1 MFFFI
6 LLIFFPFYCYIYGV
20 GIRVLIMNGIRLTN
34 EEATARIN
42 ERCNDLNYVFLGFDN
57 EDNVYTNNKV
67 KLKLHC
73 NKCGSEW
80 NTTSYEKFMCGR
92 NGCPGC
98 NPKKKQNEKEIVK
111 QIKERCK
118 ELDYKFLGFVGNYT
132 SKKVTQI
139 NLKCR
144 KCGAEWDTTTVS
156 NFLRDDRNSHKC
168 WRKNPS
174 NMPSNL
180 NAKNAEYKIAKKLS
194 GSSLEFVSFD
204 NSEYLGSEKTKVV
217 LKCKECGEYS
227 TVSMHNLLYSTT
239 DVPQCIKCQYNG
251 KVSNEEAIEKIKHKC
266 ELLEYEF
273 LGFDNPKNKY
283 DGKETKLILKCLK
296 CGYIW
301 KTTTYA
307 NFMYK
312 AIKCRGCTNNWHL
325 ERTVEC
331 YLKEAGIPYE
341 IQKRF
346 DWLKNKINMT
356 LDFYLPDYD
365 IGIECQG
372 RQHFIPVDKFGGEE
386 GFKDTQIRDA
396 LKKNQCE
403 KHKIKILYFT
413 ELKKYNNFIGE
424 TLVKTKDKL
433 VESIE
438 KYGRR

>member
-1 MFFFI
+1 
-6 LLIFFPFYCYIYGV
+6 
-20 GIRVLIMNGIRLTN
+20 MNGIRLTN
-34 EEATARIN
+34 EEAIARIN
-42 ERCNDLNYVFLGFDN
+42 ERCNELNYVFLGFDN

-98 NPKKKQNEKEIVK
+98 NTRRKQSEKEIIK

-118 ELDYKFLGFVGNYT
+118 ELDYKFLGYT
-132 SKKVTQI
+132 DGVRREKI
-139 NLKCR
+139 NTKIILKCN
-144 KCGAEWDTTTVS
+144 KCGEIWNTTTIT
-156 NFLRDDRNSHKC
+156 NFLNKGRTSHTC
-168 WRKNPS
+168 GRKNPTS
-174 NMPSNL
+174 MPIQKRFEQKAIEN
-180 NAKNAEYKIAKKLS
+180 IKKRLE
-194 GSSLEFVSFD
+194 GSTLEFVSFD
-204 NSEYLGSEKTKVV
+204 ENGYIGSNSAKIIVR
-217 LKCKECGEYS
+217 CKNCGEYNTIS
-227 TVSMHNLLYSTT
+227 YLNMMWKNKSETILCT
-239 DVPQCIKCQYNG
+239 KCQYNG

-273 LGFDNPKNKY
+273 LGFDNPKNRY
-283 DGKETKLILKCLK
+283 DGKDTRLILRCQK

-301 KTTTYA
+301 KTTTYT
-307 NFMYK
+307 NFINRT
-312 AIKCRGCTNNWHL
+312 IKCRGCINNWHL

-331 YLKEAGIPYE
+331 YLKDAGISYE

-346 DWLKNKINMT
+346 EWLKNKINMM

-372 RQHFIPVDKFGGEE
+372 RQHFIPVEKFGGEE

-403 KHKIKILYFT
+403 KRGIKILYFT
-413 ELKKYNNFIGE
+413 ELKKYNVFNGE
-424 TLVKTKDKL
+424 TLIKTKDKL
-433 VESIE
+433 IENIE
-438 KYGRR
+438 KYGRK

>member
-1 MFFFI
+1 
-6 LLIFFPFYCYIYGV
+6 
-20 GIRVLIMNGIRLTN
+20 MNGIRLTN

-80 NTTSYEKFMCGR
+80 NTTSYEKFMSGR

-98 NPKKKQNEKEIVK
+98 NPKKKQDEKEIVK